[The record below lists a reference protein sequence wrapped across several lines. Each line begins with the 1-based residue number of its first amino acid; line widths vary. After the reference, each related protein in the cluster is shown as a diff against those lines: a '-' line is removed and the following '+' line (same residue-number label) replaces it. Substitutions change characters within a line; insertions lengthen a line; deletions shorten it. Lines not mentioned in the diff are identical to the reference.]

1 MGQGSGQ
8 IYRSSETQLRLN
20 PPEDLGQNDGE
31 SPPLIKGYVQRSWFL
46 PNSKRERSIHLPP
59 LVLSVSHQ

>member
-20 PPEDLGQNDGE
+20 PPEDLGQSDGE
-31 SPPLIKGYVQRSWFL
+31 SPPLIKGLSRGAGSSL
-46 PNSKRERSIHLPP
+46 NPKRERSIH
-59 LVLSVSHQ
+59 